1 MFPPEERYAVVPVTS
16 KMGGP
21 FRGVEKEKV
30 TAEGTVLIAVA
41 ENVAV

>member
-21 FRGVEKEKV
+21 LRGVVKEKV
-30 TAEGTVLIAVA
+30 TPEGIVLMAEA
-41 ENVAV
+41 ENVVV